1 MIIFLS
7 FCEFICF
14 KIYLMVVLEVFIDN
28 INGLLK
34 LGKIRMGVEVN
45 FFFRRLKVLVCFG
58 FYWNLIF
65 FLRRFNK
72 GV

>member
-1 MIIFLS
+1 
-7 FCEFICF
+7 
-14 KIYLMVVLEVFIDN
+14 MVVLEVFIDN